1 LIITTT
7 NLNGSIISTS
17 NTMSPPS
24 FLDKLAPELRVQIY
38 GHIFGT
44 SNTIKPSDST
54 ASLGVDKSELNPAAL
69 IANPHTPLESS
80 ILATNKLIFREAV
93 QVLYHNRVI
102 RATLIDLKQLLQDK
116 DFVANVES
124 VEITD
129 CWNGVKS
136 VSCSGILDNLHELP
150 RIRSIVI
157 LSDCLSIA
165 GSKLGTPTTFMIVP
179 RFIRHKAG
187 LGHATCVDIGRYQ
200 LHGKYSRVHVV
211 DRRLTKMWPSA
222 QSVPAGYDA
231 WADLDA
237 IMQRWKLRVHVRDR
251 MRLALQTSFRCW
263 VGLHEEVVLMRA
275 SGKILELRN
284 QTRNGTISETDA
296 AKLDLADRYMKAAVG
311 LYLPLEFFMQ
321 DPKLRSLRDL
331 MPGDDPTVLS
341 RATEYLALNIT
352 TFRREPDRQ
361 VIHRAP
367 NLVTAHWAEADG
379 GLDVVEEMIEQQELA
394 FAGLPSA
401 SYILDPVR
409 SDRLIESSLVRDHI
423 KGAGFERLIS
433 PAALA
438 ALEPMEFMQFAHL
451 SIAANPAYS
460 LVPRRSNK
468 SYGKELDA
476 WAIDLLKRHLLASKC
491 SDPSMIQDMS
501 LEDLRKSLSLLL
513 QRPSLS
519 KARTDPPEDLDPD
532 LFVPL
537 AWSYGW
543 QYANIC
549 ADQHEAGLEVEEGSD
564 WDEEYPASDAES
576 DEEEDEGEEE

>member
-1 LIITTT
+1 
-7 NLNGSIISTS
+7 
-17 NTMSPPS
+17 
-24 FLDKLAPELRVQIY
+24 V
-38 GHIFGT
+38 HI
-44 SNTIKPSDST
+44 
-54 ASLGVDKSELNPAAL
+54 
-69 IANPHTPLESS
+69 
-80 ILATNKLIFREAV
+80 
-93 QVLYHNRVI
+93 
-102 RATLIDLKQLLQDK
+102 
-116 DFVANVES
+116 
-124 VEITD
+124 
-129 CWNGVKS
+129 
-136 VSCSGILDNLHELP
+136 
-150 RIRSIVI
+150 
-157 LSDCLSIA
+157 
-165 GSKLGTPTTFMIVP
+165 
-179 RFIRHKAG
+179 
-187 LGHATCVDIGRYQ
+187 
-200 LHGKYSRVHVV
+200 V

-237 IMQRWKLRVHVRDR
+237 IMQRWKPRVHVRDR

-284 QTRNGTISETDA
+284 KTRNGTISETDA

-311 LYLPLEFFMQ
+311 LYLPLEFFMR

-379 GLDVVEEMIEQQELA
+379 GLDVIEEMIEQQELA

-433 PAALA
+433 PTALA

-476 WAIDLLKRHLLASKC
+476 WAIDLLKRHLLASQC
-491 SDPSMIQDMS
+491 SDPAMVQDMS
-501 LEDLRKSLSLLL
+501 LDDLRKSLSLLV
-513 QRPSLS
+513 QRLSLS
-519 KARTDPPEDLDPD
+519 KARADPPEDLDAD

-543 QYANIC
+543 QFANIC
-549 ADQHEAGLEVEEGSD
+549 ADQHEAGLEVEEVSD
-564 WDEEYPASDAES
+564 WDEECSASAAES
-576 DEEEDEGEEE
+576 EEEDEWEDE